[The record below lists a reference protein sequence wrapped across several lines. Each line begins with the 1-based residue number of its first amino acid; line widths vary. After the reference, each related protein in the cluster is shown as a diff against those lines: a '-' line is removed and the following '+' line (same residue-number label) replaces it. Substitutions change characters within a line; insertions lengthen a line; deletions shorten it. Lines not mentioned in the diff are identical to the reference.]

1 MTQFIIH
8 PRTPEEARDEFLTD
22 LRRRIDRVKNDPLL
36 GDSPRD
42 KLATKRVLYELE
54 SMLCFWE
61 VVEIKVVEIS
71 RPVRRRKFPNRQ
83 IDKILEQ
90 HFDPDKEE

>member
-8 PRTPEEARDEFLTD
+8 PRTPEETRDEFLTD

-36 GDSPRD
+36 SDSKRD
-42 KLATKRVLYELE
+42 KLATRLVLYELE
-54 SMLCFWE
+54 SMLRFWE
-61 VVEIKVVEIS
+61 VVEIS
-71 RPVRRRKFPNRQ
+71 RPVRQRKIPNRQ